1 VTPRGK
7 SRDRRLAQAK
17 RLVIKVGSALLADD
31 KTGAVRSAWL
41 RALAADVAE
50 ARKRGQD
57 VVLVSSGAIAV
68 GRQHLG
74 LRPGKLRLEEKQ
86 AAAATGQI
94 RLAHAYQEALARHH
108 ITVAQVL
115 LTLDDI
121 EDRRRYLNGRSTINQ
136 LLKLG
141 AVPVINE
148 NDTVATNEIRFGDN
162 DRLAARVAAMIGADA
177 LILLSTID
185 GLYTADPNLDPEAE
199 FIPEVS
205 AITPQ
210 IARMAGEA
218 LPGYS
223 SGGMVTKL
231 VAAEIAMSAGCRMSI
246 SDGRKDH
253 ALAALLTGEA
263 RATWFVP
270 ASEPRSARKHW
281 IAASLKPQG
290 TLTVDDGA
298 LTALKAGKSLLPAGV
313 VSVDGRFGRGDLLV
327 IKTRDGQPIARGLS
341 NYDDADARR
350 IYGHKSREI
359 EALLGYRGRD
369 EMIHRD
375 DLVLLLNGDG
385 E

>member
-1 VTPRGK
+1 M
-7 SRDRRLAQAK
+7 
-17 RLVIKVGSALLADD
+17 
-31 KTGAVRSAWL
+31 
-41 RALAADVAE
+41 
-50 ARKRGQD
+50 
-57 VVLVSSGAIAV
+57 
-68 GRQHLG
+68 
-74 LRPGKLRLEEKQ
+74 
-86 AAAATGQI
+86 
-94 RLAHAYQEALARHH
+94 
-108 ITVAQVL
+108 
-115 LTLDDI
+115 
-121 EDRRRYLNGRSTINQ
+121 
-136 LLKLG
+136 
-141 AVPVINE
+141 
-148 NDTVATNEIRFGDN
+148 
-162 DRLAARVAAMIGADA
+162 AARVAAMIGADT

-199 FIPEVS
+199 FIPEVQ
-205 AITPQ
+205 AITPR

-253 ALAALLTGEA
+253 ALAALLGGEA

-313 VSVDGRFGRGDLLV
+313 VSVEGCFGRGDLLV
-327 IKTRDGQPIARGLS
+327 IETRDGQPVARGLS
-341 NYDDADARR
+341 AYDDADARR
-350 IYGHKSREI
+350 IAGHKSREI